1 MRRRNT
7 ASSCTMHD
15 GRKEG
20 GERGRGWIMVVV
32 FAPNPSAASAAT
44 LLNCTDPLVG
54 RGRKIEDVVGG

>member
-20 GERGRGWIMVVV
+20 KRRGWPAGERGRGWIVVVV
-32 FAPNPSAASAAT
+32 FAPNPSSASAT
-44 LLNCTDPLVG
+44 LLNCTDPLLS
-54 RGRKIEDVVGG
+54 RE